1 MNDVII
7 IIPTY
12 NEFENI
18 ENIIRKIF
26 SLQSNYHLLVIDDN
40 SPDMTFKVVEKL
52 ISEFENKLF
61 IKIREAKL
69 GLGSAY
75 VTGFKYALKK
85 GYKHIITMDADLSHN
100 PEDISRLI
108 QNTSHLCIGSRYISG
123 INVVNWPL
131 ERIIL
136 SYMASLYVRIILGMP
151 VKDPTSG
158 FVCYKAEKLKQLN
171 LDSIKSNGYSF
182 QIEMKFKFF
191 LKKYIL
197 KEIPIIFTDRKFG
210 KSKLNGSIIGE
221 AFLEVILMKIRSYFK
236 K

>member
-26 SLQSNYHLLVIDDN
+26 LLQNNYHLLVIDDN

-85 GYKHIITMDADLSHN
+85 GYKHIITMDADLSN
-100 PEDISRLI
+100 WCI
-108 QNTSHLCIGSRYISG
+108 HL
-123 INVVNWPL
+123 L
-131 ERIIL
+131 L
-136 SYMASLYVRIILGMP
+136 
-151 VKDPTSG
+151 
-158 FVCYKAEKLKQLN
+158 
-171 LDSIKSNGYSF
+171 
-182 QIEMKFKFF
+182 
-191 LKKYIL
+191 
-197 KEIPIIFTDRKFG
+197 
-210 KSKLNGSIIGE
+210 
-221 AFLEVILMKIRSYFK
+221 
-236 K
+236 

>member
-26 SLQSNYHLLVIDDN
+26 SLQDNYHLLVIDDN
-40 SPDMTFKVVEKL
+40 SPDMTSQVVKKL

-75 VTGFKYALKK
+75 VAGFKYALKK

-100 PEDISRLI
+100 PNDIPRLI

-158 FVCYKAEKLKQLN
+158 FVCYNAEKLELLN

-182 QIEMKFKFF
+182 QIEMKIKFF
-191 LKKYIL
+191 MKKYII
-197 KEIPIIFTDRKFG
+197 KEIQNIFTDRKFG

-221 AFLEVILMKIRSYFK
+221 AFFEVILMKIRSYFK

>member
-40 SPDMTFKVVEKL
+40 SPDMTSHVVKKL

-85 GYKHIITMDADLSHN
+85 EYKHIVTMDADLSHN
-100 PEDISRLI
+100 PNDIPKLI
-108 QNTSHLCIGSRYISG
+108 QNTSDLCIGSRYISG

-136 SYMASLYVRIILGMP
+136 SYMASLYVRIISGMP

-158 FVCYKAEKLKQLN
+158 FVCYKAEKLELLN

-191 LKKYIL
+191 MKKYIL

-221 AFLEVILMKIRSYFK
+221 AFFEVILMKIRSYFK

>member
-26 SLQSNYHLLVIDDN
+26 LLQNNYHLLVIDDN

-108 QNTSHLCIGSRYISG
+108 QNTGHLCIGSRYITG

-136 SYMASLYVRIILGMP
+136 CYMASLYVRIILGMP

-158 FVCYKAEKLKQLN
+158 FVCYKAEKLNQLN
-171 LDSIKSNGYSF
+171 IDSIKSNGFSF
-182 QIEMKFKFF
+182 QIEMKF
-191 LKKYIL
+191 
-197 KEIPIIFTDRKFG
+197 
-210 KSKLNGSIIGE
+210 
-221 AFLEVILMKIRSYFK
+221 
-236 K
+236 

>member
-26 SLQSNYHLLVIDDN
+26 LLDNDYHLLIIDDN
-40 SPDMTFKVVEKL
+40 SPDMTSQVVKKL
-52 ISEFENKLF
+52 ITEFENRLF
-61 IKIREAKL
+61 IKIRDAKL

-85 GYKHIITMDADLSHN
+85 GYKYIISMDADLSHN
-100 PEDISRLI
+100 PNDISRLI
-108 QNTSHLCIGSRYISG
+108 QNTNDLCIGSRYISG

-131 ERIIL
+131 GRIIL
-136 SYMASLYVRIILGMP
+136 SYVASLYVRIILGMP

-158 FVCYKAEKLKQLN
+158 FVCYNAEKLKQLN

-182 QIEMKFKFF
+182 QIEMKFQLF
-191 LKKYIL
+191 LL
-197 KEIPIIFTDRKFG
+197 TE
-210 KSKLNGSIIGE
+210 SLENLN
-221 AFLEVILMKIRSYFK
+221 
-236 K
+236 

>member
-26 SLQSNYHLLVIDDN
+26 SLQNDYHLLVIDDN
-40 SPDMTFKVVEKL
+40 SPDMTNQVVKKL
-52 ISEFENKLF
+52 ISEFENRLF

-75 VTGFKYALKK
+75 VAGFKYALKK
-85 GYKHIITMDADLSHN
+85 GYKQIITMDADLSHN
-100 PEDISRLI
+100 PNDISRLV
-108 QNTSHLCIGSRYISG
+108 QNSGNLCIGSRYISG

-158 FVCYKAEKLKQLN
+158 FVCYEAEKLKQFN

-182 QIEMKFKFF
+182 QIEMKFKGFF
-191 LKKYIL
+191 
-197 KEIPIIFTDRKFG
+197 
-210 KSKLNGSIIGE
+210 
-221 AFLEVILMKIRSYFK
+221 
-236 K
+236 

>member
-26 SLQSNYHLLVIDDN
+26 SLNNDYHLLVIDDN
-40 SPDMTFKVVEKL
+40 SPDMTSQVVKKL
-52 ISEFENKLF
+52 ITEFENRLF
-61 IKIREAKL
+61 IKIRDAKL

-85 GYKHIITMDADLSHN
+85 EYKFIVSMDADLSHN
-100 PEDISRLI
+100 PNDISRLI
-108 QNTSHLCIGSRYISG
+108 ENTNDLCIGSRYISG

-131 ERIIL
+131 GRIML
-136 SYMASLYVRIILGMP
+136 SYVASLYVRIILGIP

-158 FVCYKAEKLKQLN
+158 FVCYNAEKLKQLN

-182 QIEMKFKFF
+182 QIEMKFKFL

-221 AFLEVILMKIRSYFK
+221 AFFEVIMMKIRAIFK

>member
-26 SLQSNYHLLVIDDN
+26 SLQNDYHLLVIDDN
-40 SPDMTFKVVEKL
+40 SPDMTNQVVKKL
-52 ISEFENKLF
+52 ISEFENRLF

-75 VTGFKYALKK
+75 VAGFKYALKK
-85 GYKHIITMDADLSHN
+85 GYKQIITMDADLSHN
-100 PEDISRLI
+100 PNDISRLV
-108 QNTSHLCIGSRYISG
+108 QNSGNLCIGSRYISG

-136 SYMASLYVRIILGMP
+136 SYMASLYVRIILGL
-151 VKDPTSG
+151 S
-158 FVCYKAEKLKQLN
+158 L
-171 LDSIKSNGYSF
+171 IH
-182 QIEMKFKFF
+182 I
-191 LKKYIL
+191 
-197 KEIPIIFTDRKFG
+197 
-210 KSKLNGSIIGE
+210 
-221 AFLEVILMKIRSYFK
+221 
-236 K
+236 

>member
-26 SLQSNYHLLVIDDN
+26 LLENDYHLLVIDDN
-40 SPDMTFKVVEKL
+40 SPDMTSQVVKKL
-52 ISEFENKLF
+52 ITEFENRLF
-61 IKIREAKL
+61 IKIRDAKL

-85 GYKHIITMDADLSHN
+85 EYKFIVSMDADLSHN
-100 PEDISRLI
+100 PNDISRLI
-108 QNTSHLCIGSRYISG
+108 ENTNDLCIGSRYISG

-131 ERIIL
+131 GRIML
-136 SYMASLYVRIILGMP
+136 SYVASLYVRIILGMP

-158 FVCYKAEKLKQLN
+158 FVCYNAEKLKQLN

-182 QIEMKFKFF
+182 QIEMKFKFL

-221 AFLEVILMKIRSYFK
+221 AFFEVIMMKIRAIFK

>member
-26 SLQSNYHLLVIDDN
+26 SLQDNYHLLVIDDN
-40 SPDMTFKVVEKL
+40 SPDMTSQVVKKL

-75 VTGFKYALKK
+75 VTGFKYALNE

-100 PEDISRLI
+100 PNDIPRLI
-108 QNTSHLCIGSRYISG
+108 QNSSNLCIGSRYI
-123 INVVNWPL
+123 
-131 ERIIL
+131 
-136 SYMASLYVRIILGMP
+136 RIILGMP

-221 AFLEVILMKIRSYFK
+221 AFFEVILMKIRSYFK

>member
-40 SPDMTFKVVEKL
+40 SPDMTSHVVKKL

-61 IKIREAKL
+61 IKIREKKL

-85 GYKHIITMDADLSHN
+85 EYKHIVTMDADLSHN
-100 PEDISRLI
+100 PNDIPKLI
-108 QNTSHLCIGSRYISG
+108 QNTSDLCICLLYTSPSPRDTEVSR
-123 INVVNWPL
+123 
-131 ERIIL
+131 
-136 SYMASLYVRIILGMP
+136 MP
-151 VKDPTSG
+151 SS
-158 FVCYKAEKLKQLN
+158 A
-171 LDSIKSNGYSF
+171 
-182 QIEMKFKFF
+182 
-191 LKKYIL
+191 
-197 KEIPIIFTDRKFG
+197 
-210 KSKLNGSIIGE
+210 
-221 AFLEVILMKIRSYFK
+221 
-236 K
+236 

>member
-1 MNDVII
+1 
-7 IIPTY
+7 
-12 NEFENI
+12 
-18 ENIIRKIF
+18 
-26 SLQSNYHLLVIDDN
+26 
-40 SPDMTFKVVEKL
+40 
-52 ISEFENKLF
+52 
-61 IKIREAKL
+61 
-69 GLGSAY
+69 
-75 VTGFKYALKK
+75 
-85 GYKHIITMDADLSHN
+85 MDADLSHN
-100 PEDISRLI
+100 PDDISGLI

-136 SYMASLYVRIILGMP
+136 SYMASLYVRIVLGMP

>member
-26 SLQSNYHLLVIDDN
+26 LLENDYHLLVIDDN
-40 SPDMTFKVVEKL
+40 SPDMTSQVVKKL
-52 ISEFENKLF
+52 ITEFENRLF
-61 IKIREAKL
+61 IKIRDAKL

-85 GYKHIITMDADLSHN
+85 EYKFIVSMDADLSHN
-100 PEDISRLI
+100 PNDISRLI
-108 QNTSHLCIGSRYISG
+108 ENTNDLCIGSRYISG

-131 ERIIL
+131 GRIML
-136 SYMASLYVRIILGMP
+136 SYVASLYVRIILGIP

-158 FVCYKAEKLKQLN
+158 FVCYNAEKLKQLN

-182 QIEMKFKFF
+182 QIEMKFKFL

-221 AFLEVILMKIRSYFK
+221 AFFEVIMMKIRAIFK